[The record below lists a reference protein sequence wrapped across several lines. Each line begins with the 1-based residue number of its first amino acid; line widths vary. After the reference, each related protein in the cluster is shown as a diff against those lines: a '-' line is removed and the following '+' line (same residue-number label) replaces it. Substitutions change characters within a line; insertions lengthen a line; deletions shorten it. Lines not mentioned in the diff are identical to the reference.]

1 MTAAVHEP
9 LRDWYRAYPPFTVGG
24 SLYAVPPAHRAA
36 TAAAL
41 AERDCRVHVDI
52 IVDAAGR
59 GLGVSRHELDRARAL
74 APGARIDLHLIVAD
88 ALPPAATAGIVGAT
102 VATAARLGVEAVT
115 MDLARIERCPTA
127 IDALHRSGIALWLEH
142 SPGGRVQELP
152 PGVDGSLVM
161 FIPPGTKRSADPSM
175 LTEVGRLAATM
186 PTAVDGGITAP
197 VAAQC
202 VAQGAT
208 YIVAGRSLL
217 TAASPASAPA
227 PRTENHREDLP

>member
-88 ALPPAATAGIVGAT
+88 ALPAAATAEIVGAT

-127 IDALHRSGIALWLEH
+127 TTRSTGPASRSGW
-142 SPGGRVQELP
+142 STP
-152 PGVDGSLVM
+152 PG
-161 FIPPGTKRSADPSM
+161 R
-175 LTEVGRLAATM
+175 
-186 PTAVDGGITAP
+186 
-197 VAAQC
+197 
-202 VAQGAT
+202 
-208 YIVAGRSLL
+208 
-217 TAASPASAPA
+217 ASRNFPPASTDPW
-227 PRTENHREDLP
+227 